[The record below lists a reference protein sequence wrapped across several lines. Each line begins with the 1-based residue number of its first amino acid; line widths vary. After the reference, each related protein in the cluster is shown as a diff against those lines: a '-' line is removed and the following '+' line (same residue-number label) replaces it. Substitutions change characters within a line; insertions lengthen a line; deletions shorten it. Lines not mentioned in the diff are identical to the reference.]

1 MLFAGGACDTRR
13 PQPKRGRN
21 CLRRPAAAAAAK
33 SCCLR
38 RGNTLIARETQRA
51 ARVRAQTMSSTAP
64 LAWSPDA
71 DALPASLPPA
81 EVIRRIERDLLDVFR
96 APLPGV
102 LVVPSDDVRV
112 CFALLVG
119 PADTPYFGAPVVFK
133 LRFPNECARRA
144 AAARAR
150 VIACENGPP
159 RNCCARATPAVRA
172 AA

>member
-1 MLFAGGACDTRR
+1 
-13 PQPKRGRN
+13 
-21 CLRRPAAAAAAK
+21 
-33 SCCLR
+33 
-38 RGNTLIARETQRA
+38 
-51 ARVRAQTMSSTAP
+51 MSSTAP

-133 LRFPNECARRA
+133 LRFPNECARRRRRRR
-144 AAARAR
+144 ARALAQTPAKR
-150 VIACENGPP
+150 ATA
-159 RNCCARATPAVRA
+159 RLRARATPAKQA
-172 AA
+172 AAKN